1 MKKLTTFP
9 LTSFKVLF
17 VMLSLLITCSYVLKN
32 NQEEEDYYVF
42 HDGWINHGIPT
53 GFMGEK
59 DGKSIKLEDAWK
71 ENPYK
76 GEKCI
81 KMSIDKSES
90 WRGLHIQYTGAWNV
104 SVEPTTPLAD
114 LSGYDKLEF
123 HARAD
128 VGDAGFYIIPEI
140 GVGGG
145 GGFEDRKSET
155 FLEVGPEWRKYTINL
170 KNMDLKRVNTMLYM
184 TLNVGTLYLDEIKFV
199 KSKKKKK

>member
-1 MKKLTTFP
+1 MKKNVIIP
-9 LTSFKVLF
+9 NTSFKVLF
-17 VMLSLLITCSYVLKN
+17 LLLVLIITCSYVLKN
-32 NQEEEDYYVF
+32 HQDAEDYYVY
-42 HDGWINHGIPT
+42 HDSWINHGIPT

-59 DGKSIKLEDAWK
+59 DGKSLKLDDAWK

-81 KMSIDKSES
+81 KMSVDNSES
-90 WRGLHIQYTGAWNV
+90 WRGIHIQYTGAWNV

-114 LSGYDKLEF
+114 LSAYDKLEF
-123 HARAD
+123 YARAD
-128 VGDAGFYIIPEI
+128 VSGSDFYIIKEI

-145 GGFEDRKSET
+145 GGFEDSKMES
-155 FLEVGPEWRKYTINL
+155 FLEVGPQWQKYTINL

-199 KSKKKKK
+199 KSKKKK